1 MTGEKLGAGVLRS
14 ARTFD
19 AKTGR
24 IGSIRSTVGMSD
36 VSARNSG
43 YTWDV
48 LGNLTTRTDTTGATG
63 ADGTRDLTET
73 FTYDTLNRLTS
84 SRVGTGAKQTVTY
97 DALGNITRKTGVGGY
112 LYGLG
117 SAGPHAASFA
127 GDATYT
133 YDAAGNLTRENRD
146 GTFTRSLDYTPFNK
160 VSRIV
165 KGTHTVSFA
174 YGPERARY
182 KRTDTSGSNTTTT
195 LYVGSVEKVTRSGSL
210 YEYKR
215 YIAGGA
221 ALITEKHATTVENGV
236 STETE
241 TVTTQYLLKDH
252 LGSVA
257 VITNALGAI
266 DQELS
271 YDAWGQRRNAATWGD
286 LTAMARMSFDVSRT
300 TRGFTGHEM
309 VDAVGIVHMNGRIY
323 DPNLGRFMQADP
335 VIQFPD
341 FSQSHNRYSYVLNNP
356 LAYTDPSGYF
366 LKKLFRKVVGFAL
379 NGIGELLFSKVPVL
393 RQFSTMAYCLSGSP
407 VHCGAAAAG
416 NAYAGGASLKR
427 ALQAGVFAYVSAKAF
442 TAVGDYFQSIEAVG
456 GWGHFGAH
464 ALTGGILTEL
474 QGGEFGHGFLSAGVA
489 FGVGQIGIKQG
500 WSVEAQFVSRVV
512 SAGTVS
518 EITGGKFANGAVT
531 AAFAFVYNER
541 MHQAESENEIT
552 CRGEIC
558 IGYDERK
565 ILRRTGSDPRIIW
578 EGTDDIDW
586 LEIGVDPILEFLL
599 KRPIISISIRTGIES
614 GRNEY
619 EYQVGYQEY
628 QYVTEGLRIINTYDI
643 GDTIW
648 TNETIWKTIPQD
660 QMEFT
665 RPRYQLCV
673 TGVCGPE

>member
-1 MTGEKLGAGVLRS
+1 M
-14 ARTFD
+14 
-19 AKTGR
+19 
-24 IGSIRSTVGMSD
+24 
-36 VSARNSG
+36 
-43 YTWDV
+43 
-48 LGNLTTRTDTTGATG
+48 
-63 ADGTRDLTET
+63 
-73 FTYDTLNRLTS
+73 TS
-84 SRVGTGAKQTVTY
+84 SQVGTSAKQTETY
-97 DALGNITRKTGVGGY
+97 DALGNIKSKTGVGRY
-112 LYGLG
+112 SYGIG
-117 SAGPHAASFA
+117 SAGPHAVSFA
-127 GDATYT
+127 GNATFT
-133 YDAAGNLTRENRD
+133 YDGGGNLTRENRA
-146 GTFTRSLDYTPFNK
+146 GTTTRSLEYTPFNK

-165 KGTHTVSFA
+165 KGTHTVRFA
-174 YGPERARY
+174 YGPERARF

-215 YIAGGA
+215 YLAGGA
-221 ALITEKHATTVENGV
+221 ALVTEKHETTVENGV

-257 VITNALGAI
+257 AITDATGAI
-266 DQELS
+266 VQEMS
-271 YDAWGQRRNAATWGD
+271 YDAWGQRLNAATWGD

-300 TRGFTGHEM
+300 TRGYTGHEM
-309 VDAVGIVHMNGRIY
+309 VDAAGIVHMNGRIY

-356 LAYTDPSGYF
+356 LNATDPSGYF

-393 RQFSTMAYCLSGSP
+393 RQFSTLAYCLSGSP

-442 TAVGDYFQSIEAVG
+442 TAVGDYFQGIDAVG

-531 AAFAFVYNER
+531 AAFAFVYNELKHGR
-541 MHQAESENEIT
+541 VVQRRIEVTSDVDENGKHYYRIRGMI
-552 CRGEIC
+552 CRQSNECSIEYADKVYGHVNMNDIPFTEDDLTVGPHNLPGGNPIRHGEFPGIRETRNTTLEGHIFHPGRVTHRVHFENDVLYYDV
-558 IGYDERK
+558 IGRG
-565 ILRRTGSDPRIIW
+565 TGSFPGFNNRLGIMTFRPGVHRI
-578 EGTDDIDW
+578 
-586 LEIGVDPILEFLL
+586 V
-599 KRPIISISIRTGIES
+599 K
-614 GRNEY
+614 EY
-619 EYQVGYQEY
+619 S
-628 QYVTEGLRIINTYDI
+628 R
-643 GDTIW
+643 
-648 TNETIWKTIPQD
+648 
-660 QMEFT
+660 
-665 RPRYQLCV
+665 
-673 TGVCGPE
+673 